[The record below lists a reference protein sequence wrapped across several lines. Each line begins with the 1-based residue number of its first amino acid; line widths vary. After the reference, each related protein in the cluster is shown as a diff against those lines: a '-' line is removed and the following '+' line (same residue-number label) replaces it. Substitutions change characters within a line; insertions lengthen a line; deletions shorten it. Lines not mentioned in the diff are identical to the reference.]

1 MQDRLQACREAAE
14 RTPHYVEGKLNQL
27 TMACTHMDFRTQ
39 KVAEQYPP
47 PPTDDPPPPTFRQA
61 LVGYGSI
68 IAALVALGVL
78 IGVLIKVL
86 R

>member
-1 MQDRLQACREAAE
+1 MTE
-14 RTPHYVEGKLNQL
+14 TPEKKIVE
-27 TMACTHMDFRTQ
+27 H
-39 KVAEQYPP
+39 YPP
-47 PPTDDPPPPTFRQA
+47 PQDEPPPPTFRQA

-68 IAALVALGVL
+68 LVALVALGVL

>member
-1 MQDRLQACREAAE
+1 VSDPPEKKV
-14 RTPHYVEGKLNQL
+14 VE
-27 TMACTHMDFRTQ
+27 H
-39 KVAEQYPP
+39 YPP

-68 IAALVALGVL
+68 IVALVMLGLL
-78 IGVLIKVL
+78 IGILMKVL